1 MARAI
6 ALLAALLAALLIGLW
21 FVGDGSG
28 PAREEAPDAARPGA
42 PGDSGVAASTPADI
56 AALPGPD
63 AVDEGATDGGPEGA
77 REGIPD
83 LPPERLT
90 AFRGAVVLQPSE
102 AERTVEANAGRF
114 DLEVVRKGQRE
125 QVVVPIVGGRFSI
138 DVPRDGRVRLG
149 AGELD
154 GAPVHFE
161 EPVGLFAPAD
171 LDYLLVGVP
180 SERITLDVV
189 DGATGA
195 PLDGVTVTRTGSSDL
210 PLRLEGAPRADRGDR
225 LAAGAPSPVELPRID
240 ADGPVWLHV
249 GAEGYATTALLVD
262 PRASERRE
270 VRLWPSADLDLALAG
285 PRRTEVRIVVV
296 TRVPQGG
303 AAAHAGT
310 VDVTGPAIERL
321 PSTNVA
327 RLRGLA
333 AVRTRFEAKGFD
345 ARGRVVDL
353 GSVEVDLGPG
363 EMKRAELPVQ

>member
-1 MARAI
+1 MARALFVLV
-6 ALLAALLAALLIGLW
+6 ALAVAVGALA
-21 FVGDGSG
+21 
-28 PAREEAPDAARPGA
+28 
-42 PGDSGVAASTPADI
+42 VAAWYAIAPA
-56 AALPGPD
+56 P
-63 AVDEGATDGGPEGA
+63 PEGA
-77 REGIPD
+77 AQGPPVLPELHRVAGDAPAAPISPLPDPTEAVAAVPGADAAPRGIPD

-90 AFRGAVVLQPSE
+90 PFRGTVLFQRSE
-102 AERTVEANAGRF
+102 AEAVVQANAGHF
-114 DLEVVRKGQRE
+114 DLEIVRKGQRE
-125 QVVVPIVGGRFSI
+125 EATVEIVGGRFSI

-154 GAPVHFE
+154 GASVHFD

-171 LDYLLVGVP
+171 LDYALVGVP

-189 DGATGA
+189 DGGTGA
-195 PLDGVTVTRTGSSDL
+195 RLERVSVTRTGSSDP
-210 PLRLEGAPRADRGDR
+210 PLRLEGAPESGRGDR
-225 LAAGAPSPVELPRID
+225 LAAGARSPVELPRID
-240 ADGPVWLHV
+240 ADVPVWLHV

-262 PRASERRE
+262 PREAARRE
-270 VRLWPSADLDLALAG
+270 VRLWPAADLDLALAG

-296 TRVPQGG
+296 TRIPRDG

-327 RLRGLA
+327 HLRGLA

-353 GSVEVDLGPG
+353 GAVEVDLGPG